1 MPTHTHIWR
10 LMLSKWTQNIVSRS
24 IQINHQ
30 NGNVKMSI
38 TVRCGTVSIYVAS
51 LIVKPR
57 ISPYLLFRFSMEHFH
72 SYCIPTLLHIIHFFF
87 FFSGNIHLKMR
98 AIWNRKDKIAVG
110 VIYLLNVGPGV
121 GAKDEKKNRKYT
133 NRQEKCFPPCLAFV
147 ATYALIRKI
156 PDRGDSLN
164 FMFQFYGL
172 RLHFCIPDLYENK
185 YKYHYLYKKRRKK
198 RTKQNMR
205 TRQT

>member
-1 MPTHTHIWR
+1 MKTKHCERQYPNQS
-10 LMLSKWTQNIVSRS
+10 SKWECKNVYNRSLWHSVNICRLSHCKTTNIPLSVVPFF
-24 IQINHQ
+24 H
-30 NGNVKMSI
+30 
-38 TVRCGTVSIYVAS
+38 GT
-51 LIVKPR
+51 
-57 ISPYLLFRFSMEHFH
+57 FSFILY
-72 SYCIPTLLHIIHFFF
+72 SYPTTYYTFLF